1 MQAPYAR
8 ECLKS
13 PTNYDAP
20 PAESIFPT
28 HSNESGQITVF
39 LSLLFLVLIGFSLCV
54 VEGVEDYSV
63 SYLAEDAVK
72 SAGDDILAN
81 YDKELFNN
89 YHIFFLDPREKNYML
104 TDGKQSIR
112 QYFSGNSI
120 PQIQCTSM
128 EIIEEKTALDEEGL
142 YLKHEIREWMK
153 YREERKIEENVRKLL
168 KSVVESSEERQQCA
182 NGVKE
187 AEREEKEET
196 EKKSQNEEETE
207 TEEERRQGRE
217 ADTAEEGRQGETET
231 AEGSQYEEEGEEQQQ
246 ESSSTEALDPEVQ
259 RVRATWKEIKESLQL
274 LIKTGALFYAAENP
288 SALSKQS
295 ISSDNLPSKA
305 KGFSSS
311 EKTELGDKLKD
322 FSFLDMKKVMRL
334 FSEDISIDTGSSLWT
349 KESYLLSYIEDN
361 FSHYGRAD
369 KEKTGKSSEKQQ
381 KQNDKKNSKVQAL
394 LYETEY
400 LIGGKNSDLENLKNV
415 TNSILALRFITNYIY
430 TGKDAEISAEVNTM
444 AAAVTGVMGMPQATK
459 AVQVLIRTAISYGES
474 LLELHT
480 LLSGGKISLT
490 KSKATWNLELK
501 TMVKQLKEK
510 ATVKEGKQ
518 SVSYTDFLRMLL
530 LMKGESKRL
539 CYRMMDIM
547 QENTACTEEG
557 FLMENCLFSY
567 KWKVGL
573 SAGKIQINLIRQNS
587 Y

>member
-1 MQAPYAR
+1 MRALYAR
-8 ECLKS
+8 ACLKS
-13 PTNYDAP
+13 PTNYEAHLV
-20 PAESIFPT
+20 ESILQT
-28 HSNESGQITVF
+28 RSNESGQITVF

-81 YDKELFNN
+81 YDKELFKN
-89 YHIFFLDPREKNYML
+89 YHIFFLDPREKNYIL
-104 TDGKQSIR
+104 TDGKQSVR
-112 QYFSGNSI
+112 QYFFGNSI

-128 EIIEEKTALDEEGL
+128 EIIEEKTVLDEEGL

-187 AEREEKEET
+187 AEHAEKEET
-196 EKKSQNEEETE
+196 AKKSQNEEETE
-207 TEEERRQGRE
+207 PEEESRQGGE
-217 ADTAEEGRQGETET
+217 ADT
-231 AEGSQYEEEGEEQQQ
+231 
-246 ESSSTEALDPEVQ
+246 TEALDPEVQ
-259 RVRATWKEIKESLQL
+259 RERATWKEIKESLQL

-295 ISSDNLPSKA
+295 ISSDNLPSKT

-311 EKTELGDKLKD
+311 QKTELGDKLKD

-369 KEKTGKSSEKQQ
+369 KEKMGKSSEKQQ
-381 KQNDKKNSKVQAL
+381 KQNDKENSKVQAL

-530 LMKGESKRL
+530 LMKRDSKRL

-573 SAGKIQINLIRQNS
+573 SAGKIQMNLIRQNS